1 MNKDSLAVPISIV
14 IAAGLI
20 AGAIYMNGSKPAT
33 DPNIQVNQPPVEK
46 TEIVPVSDA
55 DHILGN
61 PNATIMIV
69 EYSDFDCP
77 FCTQFHGTMKQVMAE
92 YGPSGKVAWVFRHF
106 PIVQRHP
113 NAPKIAEASECVAEL
128 AGNDA
133 FWKFSDQV
141 FDRSTD
147 EFTDITKLSA
157 FATAAGVTDKSAF
170 DTCLASG
177 KYSKKVSDD
186 LVAAQ
191 KAGGR
196 GTPYPVIIAGD
207 QSAALP
213 GAVPF
218 EQVKAALDGLITQME
233 GAPAQ

>member
-20 AGAIYMNGSKPAT
+20 AGAIYMNGGKQAENKNLP
-33 DPNIQVNQPPVEK
+33 VNQPTTK
-46 TEIVPVSDA
+46 TEIVPVGTT

-61 PNATIMIV
+61 PNAPIMIV
-69 EYSDFDCP
+69 EYSDYDCP
-77 FCTQFHGTMKQVMAE
+77 YCTQFHTTMKQVMTE

-141 FDRSTD
+141 FARRTD
-147 EFTDITKLSA
+147 EFTDMTKLA
-157 FATAAGVTDKSAF
+157 GFAATAGVTDKAAF
-170 DTCLASG
+170 DTCLSSG
-177 KYSKKVSDD
+177 KYSQKVSDD

-191 KAGGR
+191 KAGGQ

-218 EQVKAALDGLITQME
+218 EQVKQALDGLIAQME
-233 GAPAQ
+233 G

>member
-20 AGAIYMNGSKPAT
+20 AGAIYMNGGKVAPEKNIAVDNPAVT
-33 DPNIQVNQPPVEK
+33 APQ
-46 TEIVPVSDA
+46 IVPVSDT
-55 DHILGN
+55 DHIYGN
-61 PNATIMIV
+61 PNADIMIV
-69 EYSDFDCP
+69 EYSDYDCP
-77 FCTQFHGTMKQVMAE
+77 FCTQFHGTMKQIMAE
-92 YGPSGKVAWVFRHF
+92 YGPAGKVAWVFRHF

-141 FDRSTD
+141 FDRNTD
-147 EFTDITKLSA
+147 EFTDITQLPA
-157 FATAAGVTDKSAF
+157 FAKTAGVTDVAAF

-177 KYSKKVSDD
+177 KYSKKVSDQ
-186 LVAAQ
+186 LVEAQ

-196 GTPYPVIIAGD
+196 GTPYPIIIAGD

-213 GAVPF
+213 GAVPYD
-218 EQVKAALDGLITQME
+218 QVKQALDSLM
-233 GAPAQ
+233 AQQG